1 MKQQRAWPKLAA
13 WLGVAS
19 ILGLGTTQLLG
30 QGLKREQGLPTV
42 QQVMQRY
49 VQALGGRAVIFKHK
63 SMVIHEKLEIAKKN
77 VSLERVV
84 TFKGRKQLEEITLP
98 DGSRYQSGYD
108 GRVAWEINPKSGAA
122 LIQGKE
128 AQSKVRDADMY
139 YPARILDYF
148 RSMQVIDIAEFEGHT
163 CYHLQGTTKWGIVNE
178 HFYDTTSGLLV
189 GYRFNSAWRGGPG
202 EERAVFSDYKDFGG
216 WLIPMRIEH
225 KEPARTVVEVVHSV
239 SFDDLADSVFALP
252 DAVKALLEK
261 KQSGGRKSGSLGAA
275 PGDAQPV
282 V

>member
-1 MKQQRAWPKLAA
+1 MKKRLTFLE
-13 WLGVAS
+13 LGILLVVSSLLMGTEQPQDQAS
-19 ILGLGTTQLLG
+19 QKAQT
-30 QGLKREQGLPTV
+30 LPTV
-42 QQVMQRY
+42 QKVMERY
-49 VQALGGRAVIFKHK
+49 VRALGGRNAIFRHK
-63 SMVIHEKLEIAKKN
+63 SMVVQEKLEIAEKN

-84 TFKGRKQLEEITLP
+84 TFKGRKQREEITLP
-98 DGSRYQSGYD
+98 DGSRYQSGFD

-148 RSMQVIDIAEFEGHT
+148 RSMRVIDIAEFEGHT
-163 CYHLQGTTKWGIVNE
+163 CYHLQGTTQWGIVNE

-202 EERAVFSDYKDFGG
+202 AERAVFSEYKDFGG

-239 SFDDLADSVFALP
+239 SFDDLSDSVFALP
-252 DAVKALLEK
+252 DSVKALLGK
-261 KQSGGRKSGSLGAA
+261 KQSEGRKSGSLGAA
-275 PGDAQPV
+275 PGEAQPV

>member
-19 ILGLGTTQLLG
+19 IVGLGTTQLPG

-49 VQALGGRAVIFKHK
+49 VQALGGRAAIFRHK
-63 SMVIHEKLEIAKKN
+63 SMLIREKLQIAEKN
-77 VSLERVV
+77 VSLQRVV
-84 TFKGRKQLEEITLP
+84 TFKGRKQVEEITLP

-108 GRVAWEINPKSGAA
+108 GLVAWEINPKSGAV

-128 AQSKVRDADMY
+128 AQSKARDADMY

-148 RSMQVIDIAEFEGHT
+148 RSMEVSDIAEFEGHT
-163 CYHLQGTTKWGIVNE
+163 CYHLKGTTKWGIVNE

-189 GYRFNSAWRGGPG
+189 GYRFNSAWRGGAG
-202 EERAVFSDYKDFGG
+202 EERAVFSDYQDFGG
-216 WLIPMRIEH
+216 WRIPARVEH
-225 KEPARTVVEVVHSV
+225 REPRRTVVEVVSSV
-239 SFDDLADSVFALP
+239 TFDEVADSVFTLP
-252 DAVKALLEK
+252 DGVKALLGK
-261 KQSGGRKSGSLGAA
+261 GRHG
-275 PGDAQPV
+275 
-282 V
+282 